1 MKNNGGQMRDYYPVG
16 TLVRHRYYCERG
28 LGLVVNHRKQ
38 NLNTNMIVRWFSS
51 TLKTEC
57 SLWEL
62 IDIEEIDNGV

>member
-16 TLVRHRYYCERG
+16 TLVRHRYYERG

-38 NLNTNMIVRWFSS
+38 KLNTQMIVRWFSS